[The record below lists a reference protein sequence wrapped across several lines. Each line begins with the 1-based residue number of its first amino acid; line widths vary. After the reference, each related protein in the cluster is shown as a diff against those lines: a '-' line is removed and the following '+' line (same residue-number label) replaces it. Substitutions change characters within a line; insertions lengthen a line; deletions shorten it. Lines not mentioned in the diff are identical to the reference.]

1 MEFQTAQGSLYYE
14 VTGQGKPLILLH
26 GNGEDHSI
34 FDKAVPLLSQHFQV
48 FAIDTRGHGQ
58 SFPVQEYHYQDM
70 TEDIRQFIHGLL
82 LEKPVICG
90 FSDGGILAL
99 LLASQQPEM
108 LGGIVACGINTRPD
122 GLKPFWLH
130 LFRVMYLF
138 NRSPLFKL
146 MLTEPDITPEQLAA
160 IRCPVLVTGGSRD
173 MISQQ
178 HLGEAAGHIPGAA
191 LRILPGES
199 HGSYIIGSE
208 KIAEIVLEFAK
219 GNQLL

>member
-1 MEFQTAQGSLYYE
+1 MANGTKLLENIHEGIPCGLHLCFALTIGFDFKFLVSLRLAPFFLGLRGITVDFCGIKRRKVHRYHSCFLYFTGMVNEIRQMLPLEFQ
-14 VTGQGKPLILLH
+14 
-26 GNGEDHSI
+26 
-34 FDKAVPLLSQHFQV
+34 
-48 FAIDTRGHGQ
+48 
-58 SFPVQEYHYQDM
+58 
-70 TEDIRQFIHGLL
+70 
-82 LEKPVICG
+82 
-90 FSDGGILAL
+90 
-99 LLASQQPEM
+99 QPDL
-108 LGGIVACGINTRPD
+108 LGGAVACGVNTRPD
-122 GLKPFWLH
+122 GLKTGWLW

-160 IRCPVLVTGGSRD
+160 IRCPVLVTGGSKD